1 MKRIRFFFF
10 LAIVYCILGP
20 VLLFLETHLSGKAAL
35 EQALPIALLSVF
47 FFAYSLASLTVFH
60 KLLRNNGKSL
70 TTYYLA
76 DKTFRLLLCMTILAV
91 YGFLIQTS
99 LLLFA
104 INLFPLS
111 FSMKKPS

>member
-70 TTYYLA
+70 TTYYL
-76 DKTFRLLLCMTILAV
+76 
-91 YGFLIQTS
+91 QTS
-99 LLLFA
+99 IMYDHLSRLR
-104 INLFPLS
+104 FPHTNKSAPLCY
-111 FSMKKPS
+111 